1 MPAGNVGYTDTRS
14 FSGSLLGD
22 IAGGIRDRVGNS
34 MQMARAERA
43 NASKALNV
51 GGRNDGITQEEFDK
65 EYGRGH
71 FFKRAL
77 GSNFGG
83 DRIARTRGYFEKN
96 PPAGRDPTGTRES
109 RFSAGFD
116 YASKEGLI
124 KGARPLQGPK
134 APEYLYGYDRRY
146 ADVLGDAAKFKD
158 DTLDKE
164 KMKAKSS
171 MFGGGTAGV
180 TDTRSFGKKD
190 KDAIPV
196 EDKQLTENI
205 AKSLSGVE
213 IQMTRLEQKMQS
225 GDGEDGFVANL
236 VSKNSAAIVAGFTG
250 IHAAL
255 SSLLGAVQRQT
266 QAIKDGAE
274 KRKIADEKAEDK
286 ANRREEESD
295 AEVLNGGVGNQTPE
309 KLKKEKN
316 EEGGILG
323 SLFDLISGR
332 DYINGK
338 RTKTKALTR
347 LLRRKT
353 RGIVNPKMMLLLGGL
368 LAGGAGAGRMVQ
380 TGGRPPDPTGRTPS
394 AGPTSYA
401 DQSGGLGFYSG
412 GQIPGAMNSGDAFQA
427 TLGDTPYR
435 EDIIPRSPEN
445 ERMSA
450 EAKLKA
456 EKKYQKQSIEIKE
469 KALREYGDKGGW
481 KELGDDLLNAIGGL
495 FGGGP
500 GGDPNDPTTR
510 TTASG
515 NTSSSASQKST
526 AQLMYSELVDK
537 QGLSP
542 DAARLMISEMGR
554 ENSLNRDLILGT
566 HDDGGKTAYGA
577 VSWQNG
583 RENMLLDNL
592 AAAGHDRSV
601 EGLRMSGDEGVKIN
615 AATMFQ
621 DIKQRGQAK
630 GGGHQE
636 LANLIQ
642 KDSLTDSE
650 KDRVR
655 ELMKKYY
662 FVYSEDVPIQRSR
675 DWSDRVDAMN
685 LSGGG
690 TPDPPSRVSTPPGD
704 VISPLLSLAPATSPL
719 AAAPEVSVSSIF
731 LKNQTMQSNQIAG
744 LTLPMPPSPLLPG
757 GANGAGGDVTPGA
770 FSMFG
775 TQMFYTPS
783 AYGIE

>member
-65 EYGRGH
+65 EYGRGY

-134 APEYLYGYDRRY
+134 APEYLYAYDRRY

-171 MFGGGTAGV
+171 MFGGTSGV

-236 VSKNSAAIVAGFTG
+236 VSKNSSAIVAGFTG

-286 ANRREEESD
+286 ANRREEELG
-295 AEVLNGGVGNQTPE
+295 AEVQNASVGNQTPE
-309 KLKKEKN
+309 QLKKEGKD
-316 EEGGILG
+316 ERGIIG

-347 LLRRKT
+347 LLRSKT

-368 LAGGAGAGRMVQ
+368 LAGGAAAGRMVQ
-380 TGGRPPDPTGRTPS
+380 TGGRPPDPTGRNPS
-394 AGPTSYA
+394 VGPTSYA
-401 DQSGGLGFYSG
+401 DQSGGLGFNLG
-412 GQIPGAMNSGDAFQA
+412 ARIPGARNSGDAFQA
-427 TLGDTPYR
+427 TLGDTPYQ
-435 EDIIPRSPEN
+435 EDVIPRSPEN
-445 ERMSA
+445 ARMSA

-481 KELGDDLLNAIGGL
+481 KELGDDLLKAIGGL

-500 GGDPNDPTTR
+500 GGDPNNPTTR

-515 NTSSSASQKST
+515 NTNSSASQQST
-526 AQLMYSELVDK
+526 AQLMYTELVDK

-542 DAARLMISEMGR
+542 DAARLMIAEMGR

-577 VSWQNG
+577 VSWQGG
-583 RENMLLDNL
+583 RENLLLDNL

-615 AATMFQ
+615 AATMLQ
-621 DIKQRGQAK
+621 DIKQRGAAK

-636 LANLIQ
+636 LADLIQ
-642 KDSLTDSE
+642 KDNLTDSE

-675 DWSDRVDAMN
+675 DWSDKIDAMN
-685 LSGGG
+685 LTQGGVPD
-690 TPDPPSRVSTPPGD
+690 TPPRVSAPPGD
-704 VISPLLSLAPATSPL
+704 LLSTITTGLAPATSPL
-719 AAAPEVSVSSIF
+719 AAPTEVSVSSIF
-731 LKNQTMQSNQIAG
+731 LKNQNYQAGQIAG
-744 LTLPMPPSPLLPG
+744 LTLPMPANPLLTS
-757 GANGAGGDVTPGA
+757 GATGAGGDVTPGSY
-770 FSMFG
+770 SMFG
-775 TQMFYTPS
+775 TQMFYNPN
-783 AYGIE
+783 AFGIE